1 MTLSIIIV
9 NYKNL
14 ELLNL
19 CLKPIQEH
27 LSGENLDY
35 EILVVDSEAQL
46 ETEPVLLEN
55 FPDIR
60 YFPFQK
66 NIGYAGGVNC
76 GIKNS
81 SGAYLLILNPDIVI
95 TAGAVPKMLAHLKN
109 HPEEGMLGR

>member
-19 CLKPIQEH
+19 CLKSIQEH

-55 FPDIR
+55 FP
-60 YFPFQK
+60 
-66 NIGYAGGVNC
+66 
-76 GIKNS
+76 GIIK
-81 SGAYLLILNPDIVI
+81 
-95 TAGAVPKMLAHLKN
+95 
-109 HPEEGMLGR
+109 